1 MESKNNSD
9 PTQLMLNLLWKLH
22 QGNFDSERTVKI
34 EHIFGRWGM
43 TYAFQVGIYLWPIQL
58 LVTTI
63 TFVVFRRRK
72 LLGVTQKFII
82 FIMSVDL
89 CFTLT
94 SVIRDTVLKVFQM
107 DYGFLEYRVCPEVML
122 SLRLQ
127 LVLHA
132 TSVWLNTLMSLHHFI
147 LVGYPL
153 KVRTFNFSPLFFTF
167 LFAHLL
173 FCSTFFLF
181 LMSNDH
187 EPVPLIQD
195 YTPGHPLKKI
205 DGCIVTVKKI
215 FGEYFKSDGAI
226 LTAYI
231 VFFYTQIIP
240 CCFHVISSVGL
251 VIFLY
256 KNVRVLSVLTDNAIV
271 RRVKYLR
278 LMAINIG
285 LGLSFLL
292 QELPVIVA
300 TVHLLAFSEGENTN
314 GGNFATQQGLIISVV
329 LISYSIGKPLNLLIY
344 ANLSSTFQQEL
355 KDLLK
360 KICCRC
366 RSKLIGTTSKKS
378 NT

>member
-43 TYAFQVGIYLWPIQL
+43 TYTFQVGIYLWPIQL

-153 KVRTFNFSPLFFTF
+153 KVRTFNFSPLFF
-167 LFAHLL
+167 
-173 FCSTFFLF
+173 
-181 LMSNDH
+181 
-187 EPVPLIQD
+187 
-195 YTPGHPLKKI
+195 Y
-205 DGCIVTVKKI
+205 
-215 FGEYFKSDGAI
+215 
-226 LTAYI
+226 
-231 VFFYTQIIP
+231 VFIRSP
-240 CCFHVISSVGL
+240 
-251 VIFLY
+251 
-256 KNVRVLSVLTDNAIV
+256 
-271 RRVKYLR
+271 
-278 LMAINIG
+278 
-285 LGLSFLL
+285 
-292 QELPVIVA
+292 
-300 TVHLLAFSEGENTN
+300 
-314 GGNFATQQGLIISVV
+314 VV
-329 LISYSIGKPLNLLIY
+329 LQYVFPFSYV
-344 ANLSSTFQQEL
+344 
-355 KDLLK
+355 
-360 KICCRC
+360 
-366 RSKLIGTTSKKS
+366 
-378 NT
+378 